1 MGGPGSGH
9 HNGRPGMREQTQQI
23 LAMRQQGMTQKRI
36 ADSLGCCLDT
46 VKYAC
51 RKYGLGIE
59 QNKLTES
66 QIANYVSRSGFDY
79 VSGYQTTKKPITV
92 RCRDC
97 GRTFERLSHIFR
109 DVANGTWPNK
119 NECPLCREDRQRNQR
134 ERIEQEKKV
143 QREHDAR
150 IKAEQRAMKE
160 ADLISRQLTERL
172 AIHVCK
178 NCGKEYCIEVTGYNS
193 VQYCSEKCM
202 KRWAMRVKNDRRLRK
217 MKAREHDTD
226 ITLEKLFGRDGG
238 VCYLCGKQC
247 DWSDM
252 TDGNAEDSYPSID
265 HVVPIA
271 KGGTHTWEN
280 IRLAHRRCN
289 WEKRDADYIPVR

>member
-1 MGGPGSGH
+1 MNVAEILDLRRSGQ
-9 HNGRPGMREQTQQI
+9 GYKTI
-23 LAMRQQGMTQKRI
+23 ARQ
-36 ADSLGCCLDT
+36 LGIDHQRVAYL
-46 VKYAC
+46 C
-51 RKYGLGIE
+51 RKYGADGY
-59 QNKLTES
+59 
-66 QIANYVSRSGFDY
+66 IAGDGTALDEKTVADLVSRSGFDY
-79 VSGYQTTKKPITV
+79 VGGYQMMKKPIIV

-97 GRTFERLSHIFR
+97 GRTFERLSHVFR

-178 NCGKEYCIEVTGYNS
+178 NCGREYCIEVTGYNS
-193 VQYCSEKCM
+193 GQYCSEKCA

-217 MKAREHDTD
+217 MKTREHDTD

-247 DWSDM
+247 DWSDV
-252 TDGNAEDSYPSID
+252 TDGNAGDNYPSID
-265 HVVPIA
+265 HVIPIA
-271 KGGTHTWEN
+271 KGGTHTWKN